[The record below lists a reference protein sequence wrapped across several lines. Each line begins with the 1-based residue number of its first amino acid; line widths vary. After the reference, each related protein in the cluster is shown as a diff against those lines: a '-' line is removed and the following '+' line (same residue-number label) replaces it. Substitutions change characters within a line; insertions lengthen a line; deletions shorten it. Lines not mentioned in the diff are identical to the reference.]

1 MRKKEN
7 FKGTIIIGDPCEMV
21 VSEDDWQRTK
31 WGEKMHLI
39 GFNKYISFEC
49 EEDRPNVINYD
60 SKEILGT
67 YCTDSCMICIV
78 YLDDLLKYNPTFN
91 QHIEYPEN
99 WTVIKDFNGKIRVK
113 VKNDYPIVVGKGN
126 VNFYTE
132 SNEEND

>member
-1 MRKKEN
+1 MRKKAY
-7 FKGTIIIGDPCEMV
+7 FKGTIIIGDPGEMV

-31 WGEKMHLI
+31 WGEKVHLI

-78 YLDDLLKYNPTFN
+78 YFDDLLKYNPTFN

-99 WTVIKDFNGKIRVK
+99 WVVIKDFNGKIRIK
-113 VKNDYPIVVGKGN
+113 VKNDDPIVVGKGN
-126 VNFYTE
+126 VNFYTK
-132 SNEEND
+132 

>member
-1 MRKKEN
+1 MRKKAH

-39 GFNKYISFEC
+39 GFNKYISFEF

-99 WTVIKDFNGKIRVK
+99 WVVIKDFNGKIRVK

>member
-39 GFNKYISFEC
+39 GFNKYISFEF

-99 WTVIKDFNGKIRVK
+99 WVVIKDFNGKIRVK

>member
-1 MRKKEN
+1 MRKKAH

-39 GFNKYISFEC
+39 GFNKYISFEF

-60 SKEILGT
+60 SKENLGT

-91 QHIEYPEN
+91 QYIEYPEN
-99 WTVIKDFNGKIRVK
+99 WVVIKDFDGKIIVK
-113 VKNDYPIVVGKGN
+113 IKDDYPVVVGKGN

>member
-7 FKGTIIIGDPCEMV
+7 FNGTIIIGDPCEMI

-49 EEDRPNVINYD
+49 EEDSPNVINYD

-91 QHIEYPEN
+91 NHIEYPESC
-99 WTVIKDFNGKIRVK
+99 TVIKNFNGKIRVK
-113 VKNDYPIVVGKGN
+113 VKKGYPIVVGKGN

-132 SNEEND
+132 SNEEDD